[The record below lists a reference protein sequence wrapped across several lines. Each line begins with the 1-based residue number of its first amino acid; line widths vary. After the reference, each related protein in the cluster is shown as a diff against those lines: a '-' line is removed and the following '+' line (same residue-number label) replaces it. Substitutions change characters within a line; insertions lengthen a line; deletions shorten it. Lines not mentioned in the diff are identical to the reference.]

1 LGQHLFI
8 GFHICSGD
16 AIGFGQGGASEAK
29 PNLRKQVQNCAAH
42 GMAGTFFQ
50 QHHHKNRRDAVFGLK
65 QKDTFSGAL
74 LF

>member
-1 LGQHLFI
+1 MPQDRFWANTCLL

-29 PNLRKQVQNCAAH
+29 PDLRKQVQNCAAH
-42 GMAGTFFQ
+42 GMAGI
-50 QHHHKNRRDAVFGLK
+50 
-65 QKDTFSGAL
+65 